1 MAAALVDTLG
11 RRSTIIWSNLALS
24 AFTALI
30 GLRFLFHWPVS
41 ASAAALCLAMLSF
54 SLGPGPLTFVV
65 ISEMLPLHLRAKVV
79 SLSVFCNR
87 VGSGTIALTFLSL
100 KCAIGPAAAFGL
112 YAAVGL
118 VVTAFYYTSV
128 VESTGVRNLA
138 RAASR
143 PPPRTPSLHTS
154 APSVGLS
161 LEEATAPEPALLSAR
176 SRLSDAPPPELAPGS
191 PSAAEEARRLA
202 DQAAMRAL
210 YEAESGSR
218 PPRPGVEFSGPPV
231 VVGTPIAESEHV
243 ARV

>member
-138 RAASR
+138 RGASR
-143 PPPRTPSLHTS
+143 PPPTHPVSSHLRAERRPLPRGGDR
-154 APSVGLS
+154 AR
-161 LEEATAPEPALLSAR
+161 AR
-176 SRLSDAPPPELAPGS
+176 SPLGEVAALGRPTARTGTRQPLGRRGGAAAGRPGGDASAVRGGERLPPAPPGGGVLRPVG
-191 PSAAEEARRLA
+191 RRR
-202 DQAAMRAL
+202 DPDR
-210 YEAESGSR
+210 
-218 PPRPGVEFSGPPV
+218 GV
-231 VVGTPIAESEHV
+231 
-243 ARV
+243 

>member
-128 VESTGVRNLA
+128 VESTG
-138 RAASR
+138 
-143 PPPRTPSLHTS
+143 
-154 APSVGLS
+154 LS

-176 SRLSDAPPPELAPGS
+176 SRLSDAPPPEPAPGS